1 LSVYKRS
8 YKGYAGGFTP
18 TWSRFLILPRFGYG
32 RIFQSKFLITFLV
45 ACFFYPMGCL
55 AYVYLAN
62 NLSVLS
68 TLNVPAGRVFTVDS
82 SLFAFFCRF
91 QGVLAYLM
99 TAIVGP
105 NLVAPDFANNSM
117 PLYMARPFTRTEYV
131 AGKMSLLVAMLSL
144 ITWVPGLLVYT
155 MQAKLAGWDWF
166 RDNLR
171 IGAAL
176 FFGQLLWC
184 LVLALLGVALCAW
197 VRWKIAAGALLLGVY
212 FAGAGLG
219 AAINTILRTN
229 YGVVINL
236 SSIMNTIWFQL
247 FHIDD
252 STGIPPAVAWTSL
265 AAFCGICLWLV
276 AKRVRAFE
284 VVK

>member
-1 LSVYKRS
+1 MSVYKRS
-8 YKGYAGGFTP
+8 YKGYTGGFTP

-32 RIFQSKFLITFLV
+32 RVFQSKFLITFLV

-62 NLSVLS
+62 NLSILS
-68 TLNVPAGRVFTVDS
+68 TLNVPAGRVFSVDAG
-82 SLFAFFCRF
+82 LFAFFCRF
-91 QGVLAYLM
+91 QGVLAYLL

-131 AGKMSLLVAMLSL
+131 AGKMSLLVALLSL

-184 LVLALLGVALCAW
+184 VVLALLGVALSAW

-212 FAGAGLG
+212 FAGAGFG
-219 AAINTILRTN
+219 VAMNTILRTD
-229 YGVVINL
+229 YGSLINL
-236 SSIMNTIWFQL
+236 SSVISTIWNQMFKVE
-247 FHIDD
+247 
-252 STGIPPAVAWTSL
+252 STSGISALSAWISL
-265 AAFCGICLWLV
+265 ASFCGICVWLV
-276 AKRVRAFE
+276 MRRVRAFE